1 MKSYT
6 DMPHS
11 IQVMLEEYCRQD
23 PHGLRPSTLYS
34 NIAGTLETNSV
45 TVTAVLFD
53 VSVSL
58 VWMIKE
64 EVGKMNAVKKE
75 QRGLTKNPPP
85 YII

>member
-1 MKSYT
+1 MKSYNEVS
-6 DMPHS
+6 PS

-58 VWMIKE
+58 VWMIKDD
-64 EVGKMNAVKKE
+64 MAKKKAE
-75 QRGLTKNPPP
+75 GLDKR
-85 YII
+85 

>member
-1 MKSYT
+1 MKSYNEAS
-6 DMPHS
+6 PS
-11 IQVMLEEYCRQD
+11 IQVMLEEYCRLD

-34 NIAGTLETNSV
+34 NIVGTLETNSV

-58 VWMIKE
+58 VWMIKD
-64 EVGKMNAVKKE
+64 EVSKKSSSMS
-75 QRGLTKNPPP
+75 LTKQEPP

>member
-1 MKSYT
+1 MQLYRDAS
-6 DMPHS
+6 PS
-11 IQVMLEEYCRQD
+11 IQIMLEEYCRQD

-58 VWMIKE
+58 VWMIKD
-64 EVGKMNAVKKE
+64 EVSKKSLST
-75 QRGLTKNPPP
+75 GLTKQEPP